1 MKSGEI
7 QFDENGLVKKT
18 QSHQNYLR
26 NVDFGIVER
35 ARQALKLDKSVKS
48 AKLTAAN
55 GNVLANVKIVTDENG
70 KKKMED
76 EVNHTVFIPNQEGT
90 DGQLKFEIDS
100 EIVQGAKLEVEYGL
114 KVSNISELE
123 YINQNYYYYGSKQG
137 YQLNANELVTLK
149 ASSII
154 DYLDNNMVVDE
165 QMERN
170 GNQVKQAINE
180 KAQLFANGL
189 LSEKLKNFVNQT
201 NKILLINELEKEL
214 KPINLGESS
223 VETVEVFIKT
233 SRLLSNNEE
242 NLLDNHAEIIKV
254 EKNGGGASLVT
265 VPGNY
270 IPRTSETEYD
280 DDHSET
286 VYVIPP
292 TGLKVDYIAYTLLAI
307 SSLGILICGIIL
319 IKKYVIIH

>member
-137 YQLNANELVTLK
+137 YQPNANELVTLK

-154 DYLDNNMVVDE
+154 DYLDNSMAVDE
-165 QMERN
+165 SIEEAE
-170 GNQVKQAINE
+170 GNKLVEGNRGE
-180 KAQLFANGL
+180 LYGL
-189 LSEKLKNFVNQT
+189 LSDEAKHYAQQVS
-201 NKILLINELEKEL
+201 KILLVQSLSKDL
-214 KPINLGESS
+214 RPIGAGGS
-223 VETVEVFIKT
+223 VDDVEEVSIRG
-233 SRLLSNNEE
+233 SRLLGNNEE
-242 NLLDNHAEIIKV
+242 NLLENNAEIIKI
-254 EKNGGGASLVT
+254 EKKRRRSIIS
-265 VPGNY
+265 Y
-270 IPRTSETEYD
+270 
-280 DDHSET
+280 
-286 VYVIPP
+286 
-292 TGLKVDYIAYTLLAI
+292 YTRKL
-307 SSLGILICGIIL
+307 CT
-319 IKKYVIIH
+319 KNK